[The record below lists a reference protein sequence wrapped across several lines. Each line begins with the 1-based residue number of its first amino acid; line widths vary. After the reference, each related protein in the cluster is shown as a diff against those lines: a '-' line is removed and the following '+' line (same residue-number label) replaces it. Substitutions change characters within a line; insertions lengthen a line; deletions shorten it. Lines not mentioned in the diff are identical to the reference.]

1 MDIPIAFRKI
11 IIHQLK
17 YRYNN
22 NNKTYISK
30 IEISSNI
37 KTIKQREGLNSFS
50 LKFQFNETL
59 HYQNEHNCFLVKQMI
74 ACVMT
79 SRFNSSSY
87 LFYFHH
93 YKGVC
98 IRCSIYNHIMIYLTT
113 A

>member
-79 SRFNSSSY
+79 SRVQF
-87 LFYFHH
+87 
-93 YKGVC
+93 
-98 IRCSIYNHIMIYLTT
+98 
-113 A
+113 